1 MTRLLFSSAIIFSSL
16 FSASAQTTIA
26 KTITPKGA
34 VPKTG
39 VIARSYDI
47 RQLTGKWQEFRRR
60 AVSSNSKISFTDSLQ
75 LDFNKRDSVIVRD
88 GSSMSQKGFAEVE
101 GTNNLEVA
109 GDVYTIVSLKGNKL
123 IINDGEFIRELHKK
137 KRFYHETLG
146 TIIIPKEDLSNP
158 EVVNTKKVIGKW
170 DVYRTQ
176 AVPGAAEDSAIIK
189 HLSFTDIQA
198 DGSVTGE
205 VTYIKSGVTESFPVK
220 AIFKRGTLRL
230 TAPAYSW
237 DLHTY
242 KADGKEFVFGHQ
254 GGLVYFAKQL

>member
-1 MTRLLFSSAIIFSSL
+1 MTRLLFTTAIIFSSL
-16 FSASAQTTIA
+16 ITASAQTTIE
-26 KTITPKGA
+26 TTVTPKGA
-34 VPKTG
+34 VSKAE
-39 VIARSYDI
+39 VAVRSYDI
-47 RQLTGKWQEFRRR
+47 RQLTGKWQEIRRKP
-60 AVSSNSKISFTDSLQ
+60 VSTSTKVSFTDTLQ
-75 LDFNKRDSVIVRD
+75 LNFNKRDSVIVRD
-88 GSSMSQKGFAEVE
+88 GSSMSQKGYAEIE

-123 IINDGEFIRELHKK
+123 VVNDGEFIRELHKK

-146 TIIIPKEDLSNP
+146 TIIIPKEDLSDP
-158 EVVNTKKVIGKW
+158 EVVNIKKVIGKW

-176 AVPGAAEDSAIIK
+176 AVPGVAEDSAIIK
-189 HLSFTDIQA
+189 HVSFTNIET

-205 VTYIKSGVTESFPVK
+205 VAYVKSGITEKFPVK
-220 AIFKRGTLRL
+220 GIFKKGTLRL
-230 TAPAYSW
+230 TAPSYSW